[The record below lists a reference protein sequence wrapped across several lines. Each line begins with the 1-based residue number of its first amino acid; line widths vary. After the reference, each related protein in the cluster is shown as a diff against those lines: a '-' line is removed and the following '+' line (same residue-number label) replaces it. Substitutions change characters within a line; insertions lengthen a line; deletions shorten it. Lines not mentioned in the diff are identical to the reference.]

1 MNPMMQAI
9 VGSGLGSITMP
20 LVNGRIRQ
28 LDFTCHISFLYS
40 SNVRSS
46 LSISDS
52 ALLRSRT
59 LGLLAI
65 LLSYAWVCAL

>member
-28 LDFTCHISFLYS
+28 LDFTCHISFLRS
-40 SNVRSS
+40 SDVRSS
-46 LSISDS
+46 PSISDS
-52 ALLRSRT
+52 ALLRSRI

-65 LLSYAWVCAL
+65 LLSYEWVCAL